1 MANNVLSLARKI
13 KAVGGPI
20 AKPQTH
26 LPSPASLSLPT
37 APTPGDMKQFGRV
50 ASVPLNTARATQSTM
65 DWSGNRKANDLIPG
79 YTDKPV
85 AVRKETGEHL
95 IYDGHHRTVSA
106 MNDGKKH
113 LDMHVI
119 DAKHYDPANAGRKP
133 QPSSMSDDDLLAA
146 LRPGKKDGGY
156 SIHQPTLHVGPIH
169 SGVAGRT
176 DHLPMKVPSSSY
188 VIPADIVGA
197 LGEGNTIAGF
207 KRMRRMFSGN
217 PYGGG
222 ETPYGGHGGPYGE
235 PLKADGGEVD
245 AGVPIV
251 AAGGE
256 YVLSPQ
262 EVQQAGDGDISLGHK
277 VLDDFVNQYRAKTVK
292 VLQKLP
298 SPRVN

>member
-1 MANNVLSLARKI
+1 MPLSKGKSQAIVSHNIAEMVDSGHPRDQSIAAALSTARKA
-13 KAVGGPI
+13 KA
-20 AKPQTH
+20 A
-26 LPSPASLSLPT
+26 
-37 APTPGDMKQFGRV
+37 
-50 ASVPLNTARATQSTM
+50 
-65 DWSGNRKANDLIPG
+65 
-79 YTDKPV
+79 
-85 AVRKETGEHL
+85 
-95 IYDGHHRTVSA
+95 
-106 MNDGKKH
+106 
-113 LDMHVI
+113 
-119 DAKHYDPANAGRKP
+119 
-133 QPSSMSDDDLLAA
+133 
-146 LRPGKKDGGY
+146 GGY
-156 SIHQPTLHVGPIH
+156 NIKQPTLHVGPIH

-207 KRMRRMFSGN
+207 KRMRRMFSGT

-222 ETPYGGHGGPYGE
+222 AIPYGGHGGPYGE

-256 YVLSPQ
+256 YVLSPD
-262 EVQQAGDGDISLGHK
+262 EVRQAGGGDIDTGHK

-298 SPRVN
+298 GPKVN